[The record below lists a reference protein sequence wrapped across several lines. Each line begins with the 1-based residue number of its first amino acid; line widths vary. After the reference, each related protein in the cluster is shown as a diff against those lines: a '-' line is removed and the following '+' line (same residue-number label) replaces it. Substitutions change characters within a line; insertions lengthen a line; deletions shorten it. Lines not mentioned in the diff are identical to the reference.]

1 MNRDDLVLGSNEIL
15 YENEYGFIVYKQDV
29 DYCEIHLIEI
39 DKYKKFSGKGSE
51 LLKNFLEEKQKK
63 DFIHEF
69 YLEAIL
75 VDSSEMSLDD
85 LGHFY
90 EKFGFVEYNRT
101 NEDGEKEKIYMSLKV
116 D

>member
-1 MNRDDLVLGSNEIL
+1 MNRDNLVLASNEML
-15 YENEYGFIVYKQDV
+15 YENEYGYIVYKQDV

-51 LLKNFLEEKQKK
+51 LLKTFIKEKKEK
-63 DFIHEF
+63 DMIHEF

-75 VDSSEMSLDD
+75 VDSSEMNLDD
-85 LGHFY
+85 LRRFY

-101 NEDGEKEKIYMSLKV
+101 NEEGEKEKIYMSLKL

>member
-1 MNRDDLVLGSNEIL
+1 MNRDQVELGSNEIL
-15 YENEYGFIVYKQDV
+15 YENEYGYIVYKQDV

-39 DKYKKFSGKGSE
+39 DKYKKLSGKGSE
-51 LLKNFLEEKQKK
+51 LLNNFLKEKQEK
-63 DFIHEF
+63 DKIHEF

-75 VDSSEMSLDD
+75 IDGSVMSLDD

-90 EKFGFVEYNRT
+90 EKFGFKEYNRT
-101 NEDGEKEKIYMSLKV
+101 HDDGDKEKIYMTLTI

>member
-1 MNRDDLVLGSNEIL
+1 MNRDEITLGSNEIL
-15 YENEYGFIVYKQDV
+15 YEDEYGYIIYKQDV

-39 DKYKKFSGKGSE
+39 DKYKKFSGKGSK
-51 LLKNFLEEKQKK
+51 LLTNFLKEKKENDK
-63 DFIHEF
+63 IHEF

-75 VDSSEMSLDD
+75 TDSSVMTLDD

-90 EKFGFVEYNRT
+90 EKFGFMEYNRT
-101 NEDGEKEKIYMSLKV
+101 NEDGDKEKIYMSLRV